1 MVRLFVSLRR
11 PARSLRKAAPCCMR
25 VCRRPARF
33 SVVTPLAEC
42 MTLPDQN
49 EAALIR
55 AAQITLRRAI
65 LERFRAGPERQKW
78 LRWLISKT
86 LPAGATRR

>member
-1 MVRLFVSLRR
+1 
-11 PARSLRKAAPCCMR
+11 
-25 VCRRPARF
+25 
-33 SVVTPLAEC
+33 

-65 LERFRAGPERQKW
+65 LERFRAGPERQKG

>member
-1 MVRLFVSLRR
+1 
-11 PARSLRKAAPCCMR
+11 
-25 VCRRPARF
+25 
-33 SVVTPLAEC
+33 

-55 AAQITLRRAI
+55 AAQITFRRAI
-65 LERFRAGPERQKW
+65 LERFRAGPERQKG